1 MNKRLQLLRRRLAE
15 KEIDA
20 IFITQSANR
29 RYLSGFDG
37 TAGYLF
43 ITKRKAVL
51 ATDFRYIE
59 QAKAEAPD
67 FEILHITGNL
77 ADWFPGLIRDSGIKS
92 LGFEAGD
99 ITFNF
104 HHQLR
109 DTLKKKQVSSKLV
122 AVNGLVES
130 LRAVKEP
137 GEIELI
143 RKASAIT
150 DAAFEYVEGT
160 IKAGMTEKQVAW
172 ELEKALR
179 EKGSQPLPF
188 DIIVASGPNAA
199 LPHHKPSDRVIS
211 KGEPIVIDMGAKSG
225 GYASDLSRT
234 ICVGTPDATF
244 KKVYGTVLDA
254 QTTAMS
260 IITKGM
266 TGNKADSVAREIIQ
280 KGGYGE
286 AFGHSLGHGVGL
298 AEHELP
304 RLGPGSDEIL
314 SDGMVFTVEPGI
326 YLSRWGGVRIEDTVL
341 VTKDGCEVLSQDVP
355 KEIADVEKLMAEKSI
370 LPQR

>member
-1 MNKRLQLLRRRLAE
+1 LTVNKRLKKLRNRLAE

-20 IFITQSANR
+20 ILITQSDNR

-43 ITKRKAVL
+43 ITEKKAVL

-77 ADWFPGLIRDSGIKS
+77 ADWFPSIIRDLGIKN

-109 DTLKKKQVSSKLV
+109 ETLRKKQVSLKLV
-122 AVNGLVES
+122 AVGGLVES

-137 GEIELI
+137 GEIELV

-150 DAAFEYVEGT
+150 DAAFEYVEAT
-160 IKAGMTEKQVAW
+160 IRAGMTEKQVAW

-199 LPHHKPSDRVIS
+199 LPHHKPSDRVINE
-211 KGEPIVIDMGAKSG
+211 GEPIVIDMGARSG

-234 ICVGTPDATF
+234 ICTDTPNAIF

-254 QTTAMS
+254 QTAAIS
-260 IITKGM
+260 IITKEM
-266 TGNKADSVAREIIQ
+266 TGHKADSAAREVIQ
-280 KGGYGE
+280 KAGYGE
-286 AFGHSLGHGVGL
+286 SFGHSLGHGVGL

-304 RLGPGSDEIL
+304 RLGPGSKDLLTE
-314 SDGMVFTVEPGI
+314 GMVFTVEPGI
-326 YLSRWGGVRIEDTVL
+326 YLSGWGGVRIEDTV
-341 VTKDGCEVLSQDVP
+341 VMEKGKVL
-355 KEIADVEKLMAEKSI
+355 KLTHARKIKM
-370 LPQR
+370 

>member
-1 MNKRLQLLRRRLAE
+1 VNKRLQKLRRLFEE

-20 IFITQSANR
+20 IFITQSENR

-67 FEILHITGNL
+67 FEILRITGNL
-77 ADWFPGLIRDSGIKS
+77 ADWFPGLIRDSDIKNP
-92 LGFEAGD
+92 GFEAGD

-104 HHQLR
+104 HRQLR
-109 DTLKKKQVSSKLV
+109 DAIKKKLVSSKLV
-122 AVNGLVES
+122 AVGGMVES

-172 ELEKALR
+172 ELEKALH

-188 DIIVASGPNAA
+188 DIIVASGPQAA
-199 LPHHKPSDRVIS
+199 LPHHKPSDRVIN
-211 KGEPIVIDMGAKSG
+211 KGEPIVIDMGARSG

-234 ICVGTPDATF
+234 ICVGTPTAIF

-254 QTTAMS
+254 QTAAMS

-266 TGNKADSVAREIIQ
+266 TGHKADNAAREVIQ
-280 KGGYGE
+280 KAGYGE

-304 RLGPGSDEIL
+304 RLGPASDERL
-314 SDGMVFTVEPGI
+314 TDGMVFTVEPGI
-326 YLSRWGGVRIEDTVL
+326 YLPGWGGVRIEDTV
-341 VTKDGCEVLSQDVP
+341 VM
-355 KEIADVEKLMAEKSI
+355 EKGKTVGLTHARKMKM
-370 LPQR
+370 

>member
-1 MNKRLQLLRRRLAE
+1 VTVNKRLQKLHRRLAE
-15 KEIDA
+15 KKIDA
-20 IFITQSANR
+20 IFITQSENR

-37 TAGYLF
+37 TAGYLL
-43 ITKRKAVL
+43 ITKQKAVL

-67 FEILHITGNL
+67 FEILRITSKLN
-77 ADWFPGLIRDSGIKS
+77 DWFPGLIGDSGIKN

-99 ITFNF
+99 VTFTF
-104 HHQLR
+104 HRQLR
-109 DTLKKKQVSSKLV
+109 EALKKKQVFAKLV
-122 AVNGLVES
+122 PVEGLVES
-130 LRAVKEP
+130 IRAVKEP

-143 RKASAIT
+143 GKASAIT

-199 LPHHKPSDRVIS
+199 LPHHKPSDRVING
-211 KGEPIVIDMGAKSG
+211 GEPIVIDMGAKSG

-234 ICVGTPDATF
+234 ICVGTTDATF
-244 KKVYGTVLDA
+244 KKVYGNVLDA
-254 QTTAMS
+254 QTAAMS
-260 IITKGM
+260 IISQGM
-266 TGNKADSVAREIIQ
+266 TGHKADSIAREVIQ
-280 KGGYGE
+280 KAGYGE

-314 SDGMVFTVEPGI
+314 SDGMVFTIEPGI
-326 YLSRWGGVRIEDTVL
+326 YLSGWGGVRIEDTV
-341 VTKDGCEVLSQDVP
+341 VM
-355 KEIADVEKLMAEKSI
+355 EKGKARAITAARKSKYHQKYVI
-370 LPQR
+370 I